1 MALLKRKKVL
11 LERVELYNEGFR
23 LELAH
28 VVKKLLAFKK
38 SQFFEK
44 TAKIEKWPFC
54 HLNGHVR
61 HSL

>member
-1 MALLKRKKVL
+1 MALPGRKKVL
-11 LERVELYNEGFR
+11 LERVDLYKYVFR

-44 TAKIEKWPFC
+44 MAKI
-54 HLNGHVR
+54 
-61 HSL
+61 